1 MLNVQTI
8 NFMQYSELVVIQTLS
23 QSRNDL
29 NTHMENLVKKH
40 KNFLLLKRSYLVL
53 NEENNETRKKS

>member
-8 NFMQYSELVVIQTLS
+8 NFMQYSELVVIQTLP

-29 NTHMENLVKKH
+29 NTHMENLVKKR

>member
-8 NFMQYSELVVIQTLS
+8 NFMQYSELVVIQTRL
-23 QSRNDL
+23 QSRNYL

-40 KNFLLLKRSYLVL
+40 KNFL
-53 NEENNETRKKS
+53 

>member
-29 NTHMENLVKKH
+29 NTHMENLVKKR